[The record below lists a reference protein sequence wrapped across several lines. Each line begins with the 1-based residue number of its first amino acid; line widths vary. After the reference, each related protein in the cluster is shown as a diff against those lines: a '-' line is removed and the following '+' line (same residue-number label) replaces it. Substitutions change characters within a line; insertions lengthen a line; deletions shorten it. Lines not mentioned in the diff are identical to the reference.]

1 MTRAVKAL
9 LKMRSFL
16 CTGEEVR
23 LYPVSDSTISMKQ
36 ASAAQSAFDK
46 RLSMVLA
53 II

>member
-1 MTRAVKAL
+1 ME
-9 LKMRSFL
+9 
-16 CTGEEVR
+16 EEVR